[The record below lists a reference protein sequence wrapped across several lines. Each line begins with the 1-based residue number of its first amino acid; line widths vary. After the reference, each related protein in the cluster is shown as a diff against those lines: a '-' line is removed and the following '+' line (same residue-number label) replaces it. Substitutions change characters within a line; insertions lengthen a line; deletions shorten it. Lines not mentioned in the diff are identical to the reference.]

1 MKTLS
6 KIILLL
12 LISLNVN
19 CQTVTTIVPY
29 RTHSFDAPNGAY
41 FKDLNNEFQFWL
53 GTWEGIANNKKYTF
67 TFVLFQQQL
76 TTLPSG
82 EYRFRDNL
90 VGKLK
95 VTDLSTNL
103 VIYDESSFTSF
114 DDYLIFGNVINDRDF
129 HFGFHDKENHCNNS
143 ADFTLVKYNDNPNQI
158 LYKNFSYDEY
168 FTLDGPCPYTNQLD
182 IPMFLPKVDLFLT
195 RQ

>member
-1 MKTLS
+1 MKN
-6 KIILLL
+6 IIVFF
-12 LISLNVN
+12 IFIFTTNVN

-29 RTHSFDAPNGAY
+29 RTLEYPNGAY
-41 FKDLNNEFQFWL
+41 LKDLDNEFPFWL

-76 TTLPSG
+76 MTFPSG
-82 EYRFRDNL
+82 EYQFRDNL

-103 VIYDESSFTSF
+103 VIYNESSFTSF
-114 DDYLIFGNVINDRDF
+114 DDYLIFGHVIHGREF
-129 HFGFHDKENHCNNS
+129 HFGFTDTENHCNNS

-158 LYKNFSYDEY
+158 LYKNFRYGEY
-168 FTLDGPCPYTNQLD
+168 FTFDGPCPYTNQGV

>member
-1 MKTLS
+1 MKN
-6 KIILLL
+6 IIVFF
-12 LISLNVN
+12 IFIFTTNVN

-29 RTHSFDAPNGAY
+29 RTKSFDAPNGAY
-41 FKDLNNEFQFWL
+41 FKDLNNEFPFWL

-76 TTLPSG
+76 TTFPNG
-82 EYRFRDNL
+82 GYKFNDRF

-103 VIYDESSFTSF
+103 VIYDEYSFTSL
-114 DDYLIFGNVINDRDF
+114 DDYLIFGHVIHGREF
-129 HFGFHDKENHCNNS
+129 YFGFTDKENHCNNS

-158 LYKNFSYDEY
+158 LYKNFRYGEY
-168 FTLDGPCPYTNQLD
+168 FTFDGSCPYTNQLD